1 MKGKKKLKIKY
12 GNIIITLFVIVCLVF
27 MCISLYHIIVWKIDG
42 DSTIKQIEELDNQ
55 VKVQEV
61 VEVNNENV
69 EIIEHEAKPS
79 ESDPYWDFIK
89 TSLISVDFS
98 DLKEANNE
106 TVGWIQVNG
115 TNINYPFV
123 QTGNNEYYL
132 THSFNKSN
140 NSAGWVFLDYRND
153 KNLSDKNNIL
163 YAHGR
168 IENTMFG
175 SLRNA
180 LSNGWLNNKD
190 NYVFKVSTPSTNTMW
205 QVFSVYK
212 IEPTTDY
219 IQVFFGNDNE
229 YEQFI
234 NKLIDRSAHN
244 FDTGISK
251 DDTIITL
258 STCYDDN
265 YRMVLHAKLIKKE
278 NR

>member
-1 MKGKKKLKIKY
+1 MKGKKKIRIKY
-12 GNIIITLFVIVCLVF
+12 GNIVVLFIIIICLIF
-27 MCISLYHIIVWKIDG
+27 MCISLYHIIVWKLDG
-42 DSTIKQIEELDNQ
+42 DSTIKQIEKLDNQ
-55 VKVQEV
+55 VEISDV
-61 VEVNNENV
+61 VEDNNENI
-69 EIIEHEAKPS
+69 EIIEHEEKPS

-89 TSLISVDFS
+89 TSLISVNFS

-132 THSFNKSN
+132 THSFNKGN

-153 KNLSDKNNIL
+153 KNLTDKNNIL

-229 YEQFI
+229 YEQFL
-234 NKLIDRSAHN
+234 NKLITRSAHN